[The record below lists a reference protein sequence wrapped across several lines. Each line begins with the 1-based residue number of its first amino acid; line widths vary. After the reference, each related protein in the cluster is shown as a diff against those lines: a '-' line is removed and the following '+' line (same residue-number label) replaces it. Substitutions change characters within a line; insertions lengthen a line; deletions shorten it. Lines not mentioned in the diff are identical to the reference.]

1 MKTAIVKNQQVDKG
15 GKSKSHLLLPA
26 PMLLDWNQ
34 IAKKK
39 IIKC

>member
-1 MKTAIVKNQQVDKG
+1 MKTVIVKNQQVDKG
-15 GKSKSHLLLPA
+15 GMSKSHLLLPA

-39 IIKC
+39 KIKC